1 LPVRI
6 LIVDDSAIV
15 RQVLSSELAKD
26 PDIEVVGAA
35 PDPFVA
41 RDMIVKLRPDVVTLD
56 IEMPRM
62 DGLTFLR
69 KLMKHFPIP
78 VLIVSSL
85 TPAGSDLAMEALRS
99 GAVDVVCK
107 PGAAY
112 SVGHMSGDLR
122 EKIKAAASV
131 DMRKKA
137 AALLSAQPQKLLPA
151 LAKTTNK
158 VLAIGASTGGTVALE
173 EILTVLPANTPGTI
187 ITQHMPEMFTG
198 PFASRLDG
206 ISRMQIREAKDGDS
220 VVAGVALIAPGGKH
234 LLLRRSGARYYAQ
247 VADGP
252 FVNHQK
258 PSVDVM
264 FRSAAQTAG
273 ANSIGVILTGMGRDG
288 ANGLLEMRKA
298 GAPTIAQ
305 DEASCVVFGMPK
317 AAIEVGA
324 AQAVLPLD
332 SIPKAIA
339 ELADAR

>member
-41 RDMIVKLRPDVVTLD
+41 RDMIVKLKPDVVTLD

-85 TPAGSDLAMEALRS
+85 TPAGSDLAIQALRA

-131 DMRKKA
+131 DMRKKT
-137 AALLSAQPQKLLPA
+137 AALNSAQPQSLLPA

-252 FVNHQK
+252 LVNHQK

-273 ANSIGVILTGMGRDG
+273 ANAIGVILTGMGRDG
-288 ANGLLEMRKA
+288 AVGLLEMRKA
-298 GAPTIAQ
+298 GSPTIAQ

-317 AAIEVGA
+317 AAIEVGG
-324 AQAVLPLD
+324 AQAVLPLG